1 MPGFIIR
8 RIQPSFRQ
16 LPNDFFWESSPR
28 IIGGYWRGHLWEGS
42 PLGLGSLNVGCCPWY
57 DWVISPTVY
66 PFPSPQYR
74 LHPAETQRNSLK
86 IGYLHFRWMILTL
99 PIIKLPFKKGMHCI
113 IMKLVISH
121 DIPLKSPGKS
131 YWNILNHMKPQKNTS
146 PWLVSPQPFNTLGP
160 LGTLGRFC
168 SPLGD
173 RGGRPGSGSKRWCLG
188 DDNWGELE
196 HVFLTWNPMRCKWL

>member
-1 MPGFIIR
+1 MEV
-8 RIQPSFRQ
+8 SFWYQ
-16 LPNDFFWESSPR
+16 VLITWGKLHESKNARVYHQEDSPR

-121 DIPLKSPGKS
+121 DIPRYSPEIPWKIILKYIESYETPKKHFPMASQSPAIQHPGPPGHPRS
-131 YWNILNHMKPQKNTS
+131 LLFTS
-146 PWLVSPQPFNTLGP
+146 
-160 LGTLGRFC
+160 
-168 SPLGD
+168 
-173 RGGRPGSGSKRWCLG
+173 GRPWRA
-188 DDNWGELE
+188 
-196 HVFLTWNPMRCKWL
+196 TWQR

>member
-1 MPGFIIR
+1 MRTSPDSSTVVSWRCHFDTRFSLLGGNSTNQKMPGFIIR

-16 LPNDFFWESSPR
+16 LPNDFCWESSPR

-121 DIPLKSPGKS
+121 DIPRYSPE
-131 YWNILNHMKPQKNTS
+131 IPLN
-146 PWLVSPQPFNTLGP
+146 
-160 LGTLGRFC
+160 
-168 SPLGD
+168 
-173 RGGRPGSGSKRWCLG
+173 
-188 DDNWGELE
+188 
-196 HVFLTWNPMRCKWL
+196 NP